1 MPIAIFN
8 YWAWKKGMDGKHK
21 FYRSLSCCNEVF
33 KLLLFYLICEEN
45 RNKYSIYSTNHNY
58 FKT

>member
-21 FYRSLSCCNEVF
+21 FYRSLSFYNEVF
-33 KLLLFYLICEEN
+33 KFLLFYLICEE
-45 RNKYSIYSTNHNY
+45 K
-58 FKT
+58 